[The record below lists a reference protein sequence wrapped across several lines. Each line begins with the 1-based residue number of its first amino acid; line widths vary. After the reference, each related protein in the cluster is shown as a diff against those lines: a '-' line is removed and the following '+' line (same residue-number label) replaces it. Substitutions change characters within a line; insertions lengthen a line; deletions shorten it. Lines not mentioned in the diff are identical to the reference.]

1 MSKRPK
7 DRDDAWDPLSTDDQ
21 ASEDHSIEE
30 AADMV
35 LESLQ
40 EGYQAEWEPFEGY
53 THKLR
58 SHIHAD
64 EQAFRQKFAKGYESL
79 LEVLDNSRKSV

>member
-1 MSKRPK
+1 MGKRSK
-7 DRDDAWDPLSTDDQ
+7 DRNDSGDSLSTDDQ
-21 ASEDHSIEE
+21 ASEDRSIEE

-40 EGYQAEWEPFEGY
+40 EGYQTEWEPFEGY

-64 EQAFRQKFAKGYESL
+64 QQAFRQKFAKGYESL
-79 LEVLDNSRKSV
+79 LEMLDDSRKSV